1 MVLVLGIGKRHLK
14 VLVLVLG
21 IGKDNFK
28 VLVLV
33 LGIVNGPQK
42 VLVLALGP
50 DFRYW
55 STLFQSQKL
64 LCTSSCHTAT
74 ITAGTILPP

>member
-33 LGIVNGPQK
+33 LGIVNGPLK
-42 VLVLALGP
+42 VLVLASGP

-55 STLFQSQKL
+55 STLHRLPFAAMEQIFL
-64 LCTSSCHTAT
+64 RHTM
-74 ITAGTILPP
+74 IQPF

>member
-1 MVLVLGIGKRHLK
+1 MI
-14 VLVLVLG
+14 LVLG

-28 VLVLV
+28 VLVLL

-55 STLFQSQKL
+55 STLVFLS
-64 LCTSSCHTAT
+64 A
-74 ITAGTILPP
+74 